1 MHLISIKWFRRMPK
15 FAEQEIVLPP
25 NTTAGFAVPPRGVRI
40 TCLSGTL
47 WVTGVGDPQD
57 YLLSAGQKFVPRS
70 GGRLVVESMAA
81 SPARFLL
88 QRSPSRRGGQW
99 LTSPPAEA
107 AASLDVVAWR
117 KSQ

>member
-1 MHLISIKWFRRMPK
+1 MRRTPK

-25 NTTAGFAVPPRGVRI
+25 NTMAGFAVPPRGVRI

-47 WVTGVGDPQD
+47 WVTGGGDPHD

-70 GGRLVVESMAA
+70 AGRLVVESVAA

-88 QRSPSRRGGQW
+88 QRSANRRGGQW
-99 LTSPPAEA
+99 FTSPPADAATSLEA
-107 AASLDVVAWR
+107 VASR
-117 KSQ
+117 KLQ

>member
-1 MHLISIKWFRRMPK
+1 MPK

-57 YLLSAGQKFVPRS
+57 YLLSAGQKFVPRF

-81 SPARFLL
+81 APARFLL
-88 QRSPSRRGGQW
+88 QRSANQQGERW
-99 LTSPPAEA
+99 LTPPSAEA
-107 AASLDVVAWR
+107 ATSLEAVAWQQ
-117 KSQ
+117 SQ

>member
-1 MHLISIKWFRRMPK
+1 MPK
-15 FAEQEIVLPP
+15 FAAQEIVLPP
-25 NTTAGFAVPPRGVRI
+25 NTTAGFTVPAQGVRI

-47 WVTGVGDPQD
+47 WITGVGDPQD
-57 YLLSAGQKFVPRS
+57 YVLTAGQKFVPRS
-70 GGRLVVESMAA
+70 GGRLVVESMAT

-88 QRSPSRRGGQW
+88 QRSASRRGGQW

>member
-1 MHLISIKWFRRMPK
+1 MPK
-15 FAEQEIVLPP
+15 FAAQEIVLPP
-25 NTTAGFAVPPRGVRI
+25 QTTAGFTVPPQGVRI

-57 YLLSAGQKFVPRS
+57 YVLTAGQKFVPRS

-88 QRSPSRRGGQW
+88 QRSANRRDGQW

-107 AASLDVVAWR
+107 ATLLEVVGWR

>member
-1 MHLISIKWFRRMPK
+1 MRRMPK

-57 YLLSAGQKFVPRS
+57 YLLSAGQKYVPRS
-70 GGRLVVESMAA
+70 AGRLVVESVAA

-88 QRSPSRRGGQW
+88 QRSANRRGGQW
-99 LTSPPAEA
+99 LSSPPPEA
-107 AASLDVVAWR
+107 TASLEAVAWR
-117 KSQ
+117 KLQ